1 MRRLAAWLSLAML
14 PALAAWGQEA
24 PVQAPVQVPVEATVE
39 VPGNATPVVAE
50 PVLQP
55 ATRSGREIYRTFREG
70 LADPDCSGEHSS
82 ARWRR
87 HYAAAPR
94 RMANGS
100 DDVLALFGYVVDA
113 VREAGLP
120 TEYALIPFV
129 ESGYKPGARSAQG
142 PAGMWQMIRLT
153 ARAHHVPIHAG
164 YDGRLSPVESTR
176 AAVRYLKTLHGMFAG
191 DWRLAAMA
199 YNAGEYRVLS
209 ALRRSRQVARSADP
223 EKLTTLSGITRAY
236 VRKLHALSCLFDE
249 VDEGEQWLL
258 VHKRDPDAV
267 TGWDAEDHPQSVK
280 SGRTND
286 QVKDGVPAIW
296 DSSKPPAEALIDLSG
311 AVEAPLPGFIPPM
324 LATSV
329 DAPFS
334 DDDWLFEMK
343 LDGYR
348 VEAVV
353 ANGTVRLWTRNHND
367 AAHYF
372 PELAA
377 TRPTWISA
385 TNAIVDGEVVAKG
398 APQTKIAVPDVAG
411 LRPTPDRVRETLF
424 NWLGQELG
432 GRSCLDLFA
441 GTGALGLE
449 AASRGAAQ
457 VVLVERDRRAA
468 AAIAT
473 TLERLRAP
481 GVRLVVGD
489 AFDALHR
496 LAQAGERFDVV
507 FVDPPFDQ
515 ALHART
521 LAALDPVLAA
531 DAVVYV
537 ESGAAF
543 DAPGGWHIEREG
555 RAGQV
560 RYHLLS
566 RHADAS
572 PGHDA

>member
-1 MRRLAAWLSLAML
+1 M
-14 PALAAWGQEA
+14 
-24 PVQAPVQVPVEATVE
+24 
-39 VPGNATPVVAE
+39 
-50 PVLQP
+50 
-55 ATRSGREIYRTFREG
+55 TRS
-70 LADPDCSGEHSS
+70 SGAAS
-82 ARWRR
+82 A
-87 HYAAAPR
+87 A
-94 RMANGS
+94 S
-100 DDVLALFGYVVDA
+100 
-113 VREAGLP
+113 
-120 TEYALIPFV
+120 
-129 ESGYKPGARSAQG
+129 GAR
-142 PAGMWQMIRLT
+142 PHRL
-153 ARAHHVPIHAG
+153 RIVG
-164 YDGRLSPVESTR
+164 G
-176 AAVRYLKTLHGMFAG
+176 
-191 DWRLAAMA
+191 
-199 YNAGEYRVLS
+199 
-209 ALRRSRQVARSADP
+209 
-223 EKLTTLSGITRAY
+223 
-236 VRKLHALSCLFDE
+236 
-249 VDEGEQWLL
+249 QW
-258 VHKRDPDAV
+258 KRTP
-267 TGWDAEDHPQSVK
+267 
-280 SGRTND
+280 
-286 QVKDGVPAIW
+286 
-296 DSSKPPAEALIDLSG
+296 
-311 AVEAPLPGFIPPM
+311 
-324 LATSV
+324 
-329 DAPFS
+329 
-334 DDDWLFEMK
+334 
-343 LDGYR
+343 
-348 VEAVV
+348 
-353 ANGTVRLWTRNHND
+353 
-367 AAHYF
+367 
-372 PELAA
+372 
-377 TRPTWISA
+377 
-385 TNAIVDGEVVAKG
+385 
-398 APQTKIAVPDVAG
+398 IAVPDVAG